1 MGEKR
6 GRFSKV
12 EEGSVSAPQSQSFDV
27 LLHLSSPV
35 LSQ

>member
-1 MGEKR
+1 MVEKR
-6 GRFSKV
+6 DCFSKV
-12 EEGSVSAPQSQSFDV
+12 EEGSLSAPQSQSFDV